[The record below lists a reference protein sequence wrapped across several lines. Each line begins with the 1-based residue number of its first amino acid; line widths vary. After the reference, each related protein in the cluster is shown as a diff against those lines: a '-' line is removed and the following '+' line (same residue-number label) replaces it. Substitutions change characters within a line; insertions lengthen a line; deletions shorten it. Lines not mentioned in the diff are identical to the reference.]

1 MVSSQR
7 TQLLRREDE
16 GLKEN
21 VLVIADLCQIPP
33 LEANYS
39 FYICGLGLSVSPWK
53 QVNAATANYMRNQ
66 ATMLRLWS
74 GLPEVAGFL

>member
-53 QVNAATANYMRNQ
+53 SERRNCQLHAKSGDDAATVE
-66 ATMLRLWS
+66 RL
-74 GLPEVAGFL
+74 A